1 MASDYP
7 MVCVGDIAQ
16 SVSEAHKRGKD
27 LLIFLNTSDIL
38 HGKLLHRTYSSVKG
52 WPGQAK
58 KSIRRHD
65 ILFSE
70 IRPANGRWAYIDE
83 DAADFVVSTKLMVI
97 RADTKRLLPRYLYY
111 FLTSSSTSAL
121 LQHLAES
128 RSGTFPQ
135 ITFDQ
140 VASLELLLPPL
151 PEQRAIAHILG
162 TLDDKIELNRRMA
175 RTLEEMARALFKS
188 WFVDFE
194 PVRTKMDGRWRP
206 GESLPGLPAHLY
218 GLFPDRLVDSEL
230 GPIPEG
236 WEVGCVGKLAKVS
249 SGKRPDA
256 RFSERSEEAS
266 VPLWGGNGIMAFV
279 RKPLFNEPI
288 LLTGRVGTLGSV
300 FRITDPCWPSDNT
313 LILRANEPSVFQYL
327 FLQLHQVSLALLNR
341 GSAQPLLT
349 QTDLKTQRL
358 VVPTKSILETFSR
371 VTNSMYCR
379 FDESTAE
386 IRTLAALRDAL
397 LPKLISGE
405 LRVPD
410 AERIAGRLL

>member
-1 MASDYP
+1 
-7 MVCVGDIAQ
+7 
-16 SVSEAHKRGKD
+16 
-27 LLIFLNTSDIL
+27 
-38 HGKLLHRTYSSVKG
+38 
-52 WPGQAK
+52 
-58 KSIRRHD
+58 
-65 ILFSE
+65 
-70 IRPANGRWAYIDE
+70 
-83 DAADFVVSTKLMVI
+83 
-97 RADTKRLLPRYLYY
+97 
-111 FLTSSSTSAL
+111 
-121 LQHLAES
+121 
-128 RSGTFPQ
+128 
-135 ITFDQ
+135 
-140 VASLELLLPPL
+140 
-151 PEQRAIAHILG
+151 
-162 TLDDKIELNRRMA
+162 
-175 RTLEEMARALFKS
+175 
-188 WFVDFE
+188 
-194 PVRTKMDGRWRP
+194 
-206 GESLPGLPAHLY
+206 
-218 GLFPDRLVDSEL
+218 
-230 GPIPEG
+230 
-236 WEVGCVGKLAKVS
+236 
-249 SGKRPDA
+249 
-256 RFSERSEEAS
+256 
-266 VPLWGGNGIMAFV
+266 
-279 RKPLFNEPI
+279 LFNEPI